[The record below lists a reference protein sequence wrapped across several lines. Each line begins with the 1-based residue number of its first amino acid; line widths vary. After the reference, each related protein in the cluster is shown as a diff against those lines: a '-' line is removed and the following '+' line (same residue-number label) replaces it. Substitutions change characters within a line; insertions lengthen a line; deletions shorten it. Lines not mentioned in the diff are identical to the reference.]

1 MRYLFLC
8 TICLFSFNVYS
19 TSDQYTLRT
28 EIFFCKYSEGNNYE
42 DVVKYEKKYEKF
54 LRKNNLKYSKAILTP
69 VIAGETDYDFI
80 LWGSWPNGEEM
91 YREYGA
97 YLNDYDN
104 PNENPS
110 ICNSNFAVI
119 NTAARHI
126 RIPREEYDNI
136 QFVEFANCKFTEE
149 ASFNELLKV
158 SAEHESLVKEFG
170 YGGYG
175 VHYLRPYRGF
185 DDAFAYDMIRMAHWY
200 NRETRAENVKKGAA
214 MSQFMNDK
222 GISEKYA
229 THIESCGNRKVFGM
243 EQIYSS
249 VD

>member
-1 MRYLFLC
+1 MRYLCLWM
-8 TICLFSFNVYS
+8 ICLFSFNAYS
-19 TSDQYTLRT
+19 ASDQYTLRT
-28 EIFFCKYSEGNNYE
+28 EIFFCKYSEGNNYD

-54 LRKNNLKYSKAILTP
+54 LRQNGLKYSKAILTP
-69 VIAGETDYDFI
+69 VIAGETDYDFV

-104 PNENPS
+104 ADENPS
-110 ICNSNFAVI
+110 ICNSTFAVI
-119 NTAARHI
+119 NTAARHL
-126 RIPREEYDNI
+126 RIPQEKYDNI

-149 ASFNELLKV
+149 ASFDELLKV
-158 SAEHESLVKEFG
+158 SAEHESLVEEFG

-185 DDAFAYDMIRMAHWY
+185 DDAFPHDMIRMAHWY

-214 MSQFMNDK
+214 MRQFMQNK
-222 GISEKYA
+222 GINEKYA
-229 THIESCGNRKVFGM
+229 KHIESCGNRKVFGM
-243 EQIYSS
+243 EYIYSS